1 MLDFTGWYFVLILN
15 FLALVF
21 ILNIILFK
29 PFLKLFKER
38 DNSIGGA
45 LNAAKDMDK
54 KREENLS
61 MMQHELREARNKSKE
76 IFESMRREGLNK
88 QKEMLEEANHKAR
101 GLIERARE
109 ELRSEVERAR
119 QKLRADVDKFSD
131 EIVNKLVG
139 I

>member
-1 MLDFTGWYFVLILN
+1 MLDFTGWFFFLVVN
-15 FLALVF
+15 FLLLVF

-38 DNSIGGA
+38 DDSIGGA
-45 LNAAKDMDK
+45 LNAARDMDK
-54 KREENLS
+54 KREENLA
-61 MMQHELREARNKSKE
+61 MMQQELREARNKSKD
-76 IFESMRREGLNK
+76 IFESMRKEGLNK
-88 QKEMLEEANHKAR
+88 QKEMLEEASQKAR

-109 ELRSEVERAR
+109 ELKSEVERAR

-131 EIVNKLVG
+131 EIVKKLVG

>member
-1 MLDFTGWYFVLILN
+1 MLDFTAWYFVLILN
-15 FLALVF
+15 FLLLVF

-38 DNSIGGA
+38 DDSIGGA
-45 LNAAKDMDK
+45 LNAARDMDK
-54 KREENLS
+54 KREENLA
-61 MMQHELREARNKSKE
+61 MMQQELREARNKSKE

-101 GLIERARE
+101 GLVERARE

>member
-1 MLDFTGWYFVLILN
+1 MLDFTAWYFVLILN

-38 DNSIGGA
+38 DDSIGGA

-54 KREENLS
+54 KREENLA
-61 MMQHELREARNKSKE
+61 MMQQELREARNKSKE

-101 GLIERARE
+101 GLVERARE